1 MSRPASA
8 AILAQVMR
16 AARDDP
22 AKMGPEWVPVLQGV
36 PLFANLSKR
45 HLRRVANL
53 AQPVRFE
60 ANTAIVRIGAHG
72 DAFFVII
79 DGEASVKGP
88 TGTKRL
94 GPLDFFGEMAL
105 IDGEPRSATVEAES
119 EMLTMRIARDRFLKL
134 LQSEPDI
141 ALGVMKELVRR
152 VRHLEASSQAQP

>member
-8 AILAQVMR
+8 AVLAQVVR
-16 AARDDP
+16 AARENP
-22 AKMGPEWVPVLQGV
+22 SKMGPEWVPVLQGV

-53 AQPVRFE
+53 AEPVRFE
-60 ANTAIVRIGAHG
+60 ANTAIVRIGARG

-79 DGEASVKGP
+79 DGEASVKAP
-88 TGTKRL
+88 TGVQRL

-119 EMLTMRIARDRFLKL
+119 EMLTMKIARDPFLKL
-134 LQSEPDI
+134 LQREPDI
-141 ALGVMKELVRR
+141 ALGVMKELVKR
-152 VRHLEASSQAQP
+152 VRHLEATRGA